1 MMVAG
6 RIHYLTTV
14 VVEGDFRLACVRSV
28 RDIRRPEAPRLG
40 TSFRVPTWPAGLLL
54 LVGWLW
60 TLDEEESHAMMKVPP
75 MWSVRRS
82 LMLGLWTT
90 SSNNTIGLVGGLS
103 FSGGNDS
110 SKDSATSTT
119 RISIGEAIETFDT
132 LTFIDASW
140 YHKGDRN
147 GRDEYLRGPRIA
159 NAVYYDLSSSSSS
172 SDGTAVSSLAAQQMD
187 DLGITNHDTN
197 IVVYGHSGAFFL
209 PRVWFTIRHL
219 LGHQSCRLLDGTLD
233 DWTAAGGNMD
243 YRTII
248 PEKVVPTSA
257 ATSVGTDGQS
267 SPSYQPQ
274 YQPNVLIGLEEM
286 KQFVMEERGVIWD
299 ARGSSFAKEGHM
311 PGAIHIPYS
320 SLHDA
325 NGRLY
330 STDRIATLLPP
341 LPTVTADVVVTC
353 GSGVSA
359 CTLFW
364 ALHELGHRG
373 RVRVYDG
380 SWAEWKRLDDVPKV
394 LPATASPSST
404 SS

>member
-1 MMVAG
+1 
-6 RIHYLTTV
+6 
-14 VVEGDFRLACVRSV
+14 
-28 RDIRRPEAPRLG
+28 
-40 TSFRVPTWPAGLLL
+40 
-54 LVGWLW
+54 
-60 TLDEEESHAMMKVPP
+60 

-90 SSNNTIGLVGGLS
+90 SSNNAIGLVCGLS
-103 FSGGNDS
+103 FSGDS
-110 SKDSATSTT
+110 KGASTT

-159 NAVYYDLSSSSSS
+159 NAVYYDLSSSSSIS
-172 SDGTAVSSLAAQQMD
+172 GDTSPQPTAVSLAAQQMD
-187 DLGITNHDTN
+187 DLGITNHDKAN
-197 IVVYGHSGAFFL
+197 IVVYGQPGAFFL

-233 DWTAAGGNMD
+233 DWTAAGGKMD
-243 YRTII
+243 YRTMI

-257 ATSVGTDGQS
+257 ATSVGTD
-267 SPSYQPQ
+267 SPSSSRYEPN

-325 NGRLY
+325 QGRLY
-330 STDRIATLLPP
+330 STERIATLLPP

-380 SWAEWKRLDDVPKV
+380 SWAEWKRHDDVPKV
-394 LPATASPSST
+394 LPATSS
-404 SS
+404 S

>member
-1 MMVAG
+1 
-6 RIHYLTTV
+6 
-14 VVEGDFRLACVRSV
+14 
-28 RDIRRPEAPRLG
+28 
-40 TSFRVPTWPAGLLL
+40 
-54 LVGWLW
+54 
-60 TLDEEESHAMMKVPP
+60 

-103 FSGGNDS
+103 FSGA
-110 SKDSATSTT
+110 SKGGGATTTT

-172 SDGTAVSSLAAQQMD
+172 SSSSGDTSPQPTAASLAAQQMD
-187 DLGITNHDTN
+187 DLGITNHEAN

-233 DWTAAGGNMD
+233 DWAAAGGKMD

-248 PEKVVPTSA
+248 PEKVVPTAA
-257 ATSVGTDGQS
+257 ATSSVVTNGPS
-267 SPSYQPQ
+267 SPKYQPN

-299 ARGSSFAKEGHM
+299 ARGSSFAKGHM

-380 SWAEWKRLDDVPKV
+380 SWAEWKRHDDVPKV
-394 LPATASPSST
+394 LPATASSST
-404 SS
+404 SSS